1 MNHDNKQAIWDNTG
15 GGLAIFQHLIP
26 GLKVKGKK
34 SDLFPSLFREEKSPS
49 ANIFEKGGVWYYKDF
64 GDTEPAMNAIDLLMK
79 IHHLDFAQAIKM
91 AADLANLPEFQIERQ
106 PLPPE
111 VVLLPDPKRC
121 KIVLANQDTELHR
134 YLRQQLHIPA
144 EHLIRWN
151 VGTMETKGE
160 TYTCFAFQNISGQFV
175 NLKWMKYGEN
185 GKRKKEIRPAS
196 LIGKNPGEVYKW
208 CLFGS
213 NLLRKDVPVC
223 LVESEKTAVIASHF
237 YPQFDWLATRGQNG
251 ASLEEYREAGILDG
265 RAIAVLVDADPVRKI
280 PMAFQILLEQKANV
294 HLLDMMPERSDKTDI
309 ADFIAEGLRPEIFIA
324 DKHQINDAGEIE
336 FFPTMPKWA
345 SVKLGKSEEPK
356 EKPAKPEKAEKKDPA
371 PGSVNDLKKRI
382 KNLENLRNDYPID
395 SDLYIEINSEVAALK
410 SQLKEATTGKKEPRE
425 DVAVSNMEYLSIIPD
440 DAYTDDYDPDH
451 DLNLYGFYQ
460 YKNSYWKL
468 AKEGKTWASESF
480 TNFTMKVLF
489 HIDNGRSARRLI
501 EIKNNRGIKKT
512 LDVETKALTN
522 LGSFKEFVEGA
533 GNFLF
538 HGSAADH
545 QRIKAKL
552 FEEELPCVEVEVLG
566 QHPDGFF
573 CFSNGI
579 YQDQEFLSVDD
590 NGIITLPDRAYYIA
604 SGNKTYRNN
613 KQMFQNE
620 KRVTHTERDCD
631 FKTWSDLHL
640 KVFGNPSM
648 VAQLFGISCLFSD
661 IIYGEFNFFP
671 LLFIYGEGGSG
682 KGELIISIQWLF
694 GTPQDPLTL
703 STDANTD
710 KGKVRALAQFRNL
723 LIRLEEFRNG
733 NEKTNNLLKNIWD
746 RNGYQRA
753 KMDNSYRT
761 DTVPINSGVMVTGN
775 EYPTDDP
782 VVQRLVVLE
791 INKNSR
797 TQEQSDNFHLMKD
810 YQEAGI
816 TSITCQILNYR
827 KRVEQNYRDQFKVS
841 QKDLRALM
849 HDVKV
854 TDRMIGNMAVL
865 DAMFHILHPVLSFPF
880 TIDQLRTYMK
890 AAMKR
895 QNEKRDTGSEVQRFW
910 DCILYLAN
918 EGKIQEGREI
928 ELDGD
933 KVLLR
938 FTEIH
943 AAYMIAHRSM
953 HMSAGLTKQ
962 TMLDKLKESD
972 AYIEYKNSQRLGE
985 ARTSCHVFSYS
996 KIEATGVNLVRV
1008 FELNR
1013 RRSQNHQNSTPPEN
1027 VAPANQMSIP
1037 TAPPLPA
1044 GEDELPF

>member
-1 MNHDNKQAIWDNTG
+1 MNQQDKQAIWDNTS
-15 GGLAIFQHLIP
+15 GGLSIFEYLIP
-26 GLKVKGKK
+26 GLRVKGKK

-49 ANIFEKGGVWYYKDF
+49 ANIFQKGGVWFYKDF
-64 GDTEPAMNAIDLLMK
+64 GDTDAAMNALDVLMK
-79 IHHLDFAQAIKM
+79 IHHIEFGEALKM
-91 AADLANLPEFQIERQ
+91 AANLANMPEFKIERQ

-111 VVLLPDPKRC
+111 VVLRPDLK
-121 KIVLANQDTELHR
+121 KLYVVLSNTDTELHQ
-134 YLRQQLHIPA
+134 YLREALHIPND
-144 EHLIRWN
+144 HLNRWN
-151 VGTMETKGE
+151 LGMMQVKDVS
-160 TYTCFAFQNISGQFV
+160 YTCFAFKNHLGELV

-185 GKRKKEIRPAS
+185 GKRIKDIRPSS
-196 LIGKNPGEVYKW
+196 LVGKNPGEVYKW

-213 NLLRKDVPVC
+213 HLLRKDVPAC
-223 LVESEKTAVIASHF
+223 LVESEKTAVIASFF

-251 ASLEEYREAGILDG
+251 AGLEEYRESGILDG
-265 RAIAVLVDADPVRKI
+265 RAIAVLVDADPERKI
-280 PMAFQILLEQKANV
+280 PKAFQILAEQKANV
-294 HLLDMMPERSDKTDI
+294 HLLDLMPERSDKTDI
-309 ADFIAEGLRPEIFIA
+309 ADFIGEGLRPEVFIP
-324 DKHQINDAGEIE
+324 DLHRLNEDTGEIE
-336 FFPTMPKWA
+336 FFPSMPDWA
-345 SVKLGKSEEPK
+345 KAKM
-356 EKPAKPEKAEKKDPA
+356 KPEELEENLKTETQEPA
-371 PGSVNDLKKRI
+371 TESVNDLKKRI
-382 KNLENLRNDYPID
+382 KSLESLRNDYAIG
-395 SDLYIEINSEVAALK
+395 SDVYNDIHSQIIELK
-410 SQLKEATTGKKEPRE
+410 SRLKESTGGKKAPRE
-425 DVAVSNMEYLSIIPD
+425 EPVVSTMEYLSIIPD

-451 DLNLYGFYQ
+451 DLNVYGFYQ

-468 AKEGKTWASESF
+468 SKEGKSWASESF

-501 EIKNNRGIKKT
+501 EIKNNRGVRKT

-538 HGSAADH
+538 HGSASDH

-579 YQDQEFLSVDD
+579 YQEQEFLSVDE

-631 FKTWSDLHL
+631 FRTWSDLHL
-640 KVFGNPSM
+640 KVFGDPSM
-648 VAQLFGISCLFSD
+648 VATLFGISCLFSD

-671 LLFIYGEGGSG
+671 LLFVYGEGGSG

-782 VVQRLVVLE
+782 VVQRLLVLE

-797 TQEQSDNFHLMKD
+797 TQEQSDNFFLMKD

-816 TSITCQILNYR
+816 TSITCQILNHR
-827 KRVEQNYRDQFKVS
+827 KRVEQNYREQFKVS
-841 QKDLRALM
+841 QKDLRTLM
-849 HDVKV
+849 QDVKV

-865 DAMFHILHPVLSFPF
+865 DAIFHILHPVLSFPF

-910 DCILYLAN
+910 DCIMYLAN
-918 EGKIQEGREI
+918 ECKIHEGREI

-933 KVLLR
+933 KLYLR

-943 AAYMIAHRSM
+943 AAYMIAHRAM
-953 HMSAGLTKQ
+953 HMAPGLSKQ

-985 ARTSCHVFSYS
+985 TRTSCHVFSYK
-996 KIEATGVNLVRV
+996 KIEATGVNLIRV

-1013 RRSQNHQNSTPPEN
+1013 RRNHGQHAPSQEPEPQPQAKPLDLPTLQFNPSTN
-1027 VAPANQMSIP
+1027 
-1037 TAPPLPA
+1037 
-1044 GEDELPF
+1044 DEETLPF